1 MSGVHADHEV
11 QRRTEYEQIFR
22 VHRRA
27 VDRFVAATYPTVD
40 RDEIVALTFEVA
52 WRRLDDAPADAVRG
66 WLLGI
71 ARNHARNA
79 IRGRGRRRTVVD
91 ALAATPTRRVSWLHD
106 EHLSAETARRL
117 ATALDQLQDGDRE
130 VIELA
135 AFGDLRGAELGVAL
149 GITAGA
155 ASVRLHRARQRLV
168 DIYGADQ

>member
-106 EHLSAETARRL
+106 EHLSAET
-117 ATALDQLQDGDRE
+117 GDRE

-149 GITAGA
+149 GISAGA